1 MISGPLEAIGTDTLD
16 RLIANGV
23 AESRTLEY
31 KRDLPNPNDKDS
43 KREFLADVTSFAN
56 SQGGD
61 LLYGIDAPKGIP
73 TAIAELSVDDPDAE
87 LRRWEDIIQSG
98 VEPRIPGLH
107 FRWIASAEDRGV
119 MLIRVPPSPV
129 GPHRIIF
136 SNWSRFFSR
145 RSNAKYEMDTHEL
158 REAFVAGDALPN
170 RIHSLHLQAVDAA
183 VRGELPVGLGD
194 DPKAIVSLMPM
205 TYFRERRDL
214 DITPE
219 NALAP
224 IRPSGYMDSV
234 EMIEGV
240 LLHTI
245 PSESGA
251 VRSYAITYRQ
261 GRIDVVWTIG
271 RVVHQLR
278 KDEAPIVWPKRFED
292 GVLDAA
298 ISGVARLQPFGIEGP
313 WTVHAS
319 LTGIRKYRMVVND
332 EYWSDPSWRDQVTLP
347 SLRIETMNRAALL
360 PLLRSFWLA
369 FGLRRP
375 DDPSDSHIP

>member
-1 MISGPLEAIGTDTLD
+1 MIPGPLEAIDANALD
-16 RLIANGV
+16 RLVTNGV

-31 KRDLPNPNDKDS
+31 KRDLPNPNDKES

-61 LLYGIDAPKGIP
+61 ILYGIDAPKGIP
-73 TAIAELSVDDPDAE
+73 IAITGLPVDDPDAE

-98 VEPRIPGLH
+98 AEPRIPGLH
-107 FRWIASAEDRGV
+107 FRWVAIPDGRGV

-129 GPHRIIF
+129 GPHRIVF
-136 SNWSRFFSR
+136 SNWSRFYGR
-145 RSNAKYEMDTHEL
+145 RSNAKYEMDTLEL
-158 REAFVAGDALPN
+158 REAFMASEALPN
-170 RIHSLHLQAVDAA
+170 RIRSLHLETVDVA

-194 DPKAIVSLMPM
+194 DPKAIVSLVPL
-205 TYFRERRDL
+205 TYFREARDL

-224 IRPSGYMDSV
+224 IKPSGYMDAI

-240 LLHTI
+240 LLHTT
-245 PSESGA
+245 PSDNGA
-251 VRSYAITYRQ
+251 VRSYALTYRQ

-271 RVVHQLR
+271 RIVNELR
-278 KDEAPIVWPKRFED
+278 KEEVPLVWPKRFED
-292 GVLDAA
+292 GLLDAA
-298 ISGVARLQPFGIEGP
+298 TSGVAKLQPFGLEGP

-319 LTGIRKYRMVVND
+319 LAGIQNFRLVINS
-332 EYWSDPSWRDQVTLP
+332 EYWSDPAWRDQVTLP
-347 SLRIETMNRAALL
+347 SLRIETINRAALL

-369 FGLRRP
+369 FGIRRP
-375 DDPSDSHIP
+375 ESPFNA

>member
-1 MISGPLEAIGTDTLD
+1 MISEPLEAIGTDTLD

-23 AESRTLEY
+23 AENRTLEY
-31 KRDLPNPNDKDS
+31 KRDLPNPKDKDS

-61 LLYGIDAPKGIP
+61 LLYGIDAPRGIP
-73 TAIAELSVDDPDAE
+73 TAIAELSIDDPDAE

-107 FRWIASAEDRGV
+107 FRWIAYAEGRGV
-119 MLIRVPPSPV
+119 LLIRVPPSPV

-136 SNWSRFFSR
+136 GNWSRFFSR

-158 REAFVAGDALPN
+158 REAFVAGEALPN
-170 RIHSLHLQAVDAA
+170 RIHSLHLQAVEAA
-183 VRGELPVGLGD
+183 VRGDLPVGLGD
-194 DPKAIVSLMPM
+194 DPKAIVSLVPM

-214 DITPE
+214 DIKPE

-224 IRPSGYMDSV
+224 IKPSGYMDSV

-240 LLHTI
+240 LLHTN

-271 RVVHQLR
+271 RVVHELR
-278 KDEAPIVWPKRFED
+278 KVEAPIVWPKRFED

-319 LTGIRKYRMVVND
+319 LTGIRNYHLVVNN
-332 EYWSDPSWRDQVTLP
+332 EYWSDPAWRDQVTLP
-347 SLRIETMNRAALL
+347 SLRVEMMNRAALI

-369 FGLRRP
+369 FGIRRP
-375 DDPSDSHIP
+375 ENPFNT

>member
-31 KRDLPNPNDKDS
+31 KRDLPNPKDKDG

-107 FRWIASAEDRGV
+107 FRWIASAEGRGV

-158 REAFVAGDALPN
+158 REAFVAGEALPN
-170 RIHSLHLQAVDAA
+170 RIHSLHLQAFDAA

-194 DPKAIVSLMPM
+194 DPKAIVSLVPM
-205 TYFRERRDL
+205 TYFRESRDL

-224 IRPSGYMDSV
+224 IKPSGYMDSV

-240 LLHTI
+240 LLHTN

-261 GRIDVVWTIG
+261 SRIDVVWTIG
-271 RVVHQLR
+271 RVVHELR

-319 LTGIRKYRMVVND
+319 LTGIRNYHLVVNN
-332 EYWSDPSWRDQVTLP
+332 EYWSDPAWRDRVTLP
-347 SLRIETMNRAALL
+347 SLRVEMMNRAALI

-369 FGLRRP
+369 FGIRRP
-375 DDPSDSHIP
+375 ENPFNT